1 MKTLLKC
8 IVAAAVIGAIV
19 YGVLYKSPQ
28 RKAFEAALTQARQ
41 GQAAAQLQVAQAYLA
56 GEVIAPDVSQ
66 AVAWYQKAAA
76 QGDGAAAYEL
86 AQLYL
91 TGEKLER
98 DIDSGV
104 SYLKLAA
111 AKNYAPAQY
120 ALGRLYQTGT
130 ENLPEHLGQA
140 AWWWIKASAQNDP
153 DAQAA
158 LEQLQSEDPELVA
171 RAKQLIELEQKA
183 QSAVNVET
191 LVLAEAY
198 QNGDALEKDDEQA
211 EAWYKKLADSNVP
224 QAQYALYQWYM
235 GPSRLDELKAL
246 EYLQKAAE
254 GADARA
260 QYEVGDR
267 IYQMAQNPEE
277 YQIAFRWFDLAAQQ
291 NHTGG
296 LYMRAIMQMQGQGT
310 AKNIQA
316 AMSSFK
322 QAAELG
328 HADAQYVL
336 GQSYYRGIG
345 VKANRN
351 EARRWLQQARDN
363 GNEQAATLLTQMH

>member
-8 IVAAAVIGAIV
+8 LVALAVLGAVV
-19 YGVLYKSPQ
+19 YGMMYKSPQ
-28 RKAFEAALTQARQ
+28 RKAFEAALARARQ
-41 GQAAAQLQVAQAYLA
+41 GQAAAQVQVAHAYEA
-56 GEVIAPDVSQ
+56 GEVVAPDITQ
-66 AVAWYQKAAA
+66 AVTWYQKAAA
-76 QGDGAAAYEL
+76 QGDSSAAYAL

-91 TGEKLER
+91 TGEKLDR
-98 DIDSGV
+98 DMDSGV

-111 AKNYAPAQY
+111 EKNYAPAQY

-130 ENLPEHLGQA
+130 DNLPEHLGQA
-140 AWWWIKASAQNDP
+140 AWWWLKAAAQNDA

-158 LEQLQSEDPELVA
+158 LEQVQAENPELIAQV
-171 RAKQLIELEQKA
+171 KQLIEAEQKA
-183 QSAVNVET
+183 QHGDGASA
-191 LVLAEAY
+191 LLLADTY
-198 QNGDALEKDDEQA
+198 QAGQALEKNEDIA
-211 EAWYKKLADSNVP
+211 EEWYQKAAALNVAP
-224 QAQYALYQWYM
+224 AQYALYKRYAAN
-235 GPSRLDELKAL
+235 DELKAL

-254 GADARA
+254 GGLAPA

-296 LYMRAIMQMQGQGT
+296 LYMRGIMQMQGQGT
-310 AKNIQA
+310 SKNIPGA
-316 AMSSFK
+316 LASFK

-328 HADAQYVL
+328 YADAQYVL

-351 EARRWLQQARDN
+351 QARKWLQLAREN
-363 GNEQAATLLTQMH
+363 GNTQAAALLEQMH